1 MSVVSVKISD
11 KTKREMEEL
20 KDRVEW
26 PSEIRAF
33 IQSRL
38 EQARREDTVERVEKA
53 LKNQPKTKPGTSSKL
68 VREDRDSGH

>member
-20 KDRVEW
+20 RDRVEW

-33 IQSRL
+33 IESRL
-38 EQARREDTVERVEKA
+38 EQARREDTLNRVEKA
-53 LKNQPKTKPGTSSKL
+53 LKNQPKTKRGTSSKL
-68 VREDRDSGH
+68 VREDRESGH